1 MPNYNK
7 IDQDFKKLPKWRN
20 FAKSGHNELN
30 EIRPPNSVTGLANFN
45 NLKFYAEFMLNLA
58 KLRAYIGN
66 FLKKWAIP
74 GLFLVIFVLFT
85 FQFK

>member
-58 KLRAYIGN
+58 KLRTFNGN
-66 FLKKWAIP
+66 FLKKGHSRPLFVYFRSFHIP
-74 GLFLVIFVLFT
+74 I
-85 FQFK
+85 